1 MALLVSKSKKKQA
14 PPQSQQGPAPRILR
28 IGIVLGGNIIEE
40 RLVRKRETVTIGQSS
55 SNTFAVPI
63 EGLPKSLP
71 IFELVNDR
79 YHLHFQ
85 TNMDGR
91 ISAAGSVQTIAQ
103 LKQQGATKHAND
115 WVFPLDDKARGKIS
129 VGAMTLLF
137 QFVTP
142 PPLQPRPRLPASV
155 RGTLADRIEP
165 RLAIILTASVL
176 THFAVGLWAYNQD
189 KIIERP
195 AERIARTYTV
205 DQYVEPEIVVPVIPV
220 VAEEGDTT
228 EAGTSDVTE
237 KPTPT
242 KVRTPVEN
250 SGGGNDSPD
259 NNNGGSND
267 GSPDEA
273 AVAEAIQSTAVVSV
287 LTGLGGPGGA
297 FSKMTGTDQ
306 GASLDKSIA
315 HAKGKATATNGTGT
329 ERQRGQNTGKIGT
342 DKGTKVGGPTGTDGG
357 AGGGPKVEDKI
368 QSKLK
373 LGKADDLS
381 LSDLDP
387 NAVAKRIRGKYLAGI
402 KRCHQR
408 ALKIDPRAQGKVT
421 IRFTVGPT
429 GRVTKASVKGFSPT
443 VDACI
448 KGQAS
453 KWRFSAPKDEGKPTS
468 ADFSIPL
475 LLKPG
480 A

>member
-1 MALLVSKSKKKQA
+1 MGQVKRKQ
-14 PPQSQQGPAPRILR
+14 PQGQQRRGPVPRILR

-40 RLVRKRETVTIGQSS
+40 RLVRKRETITIGQSS
-55 SNTFAVPI
+55 KNTFGVPI

-71 IFELVNDR
+71 IFSLTNNR
-79 YHLHFQ
+79 YQLHFLD
-85 TNMDGR
+85 NMDGR
-91 ISAAGSVQTIAQ
+91 ISVGGSVRTIAQ
-103 LKQQGATKHAND
+103 LKQNGATKRGNE
-115 WVFPLDDKARGKIS
+115 WIYELDDRARGKIS

-165 RLAIILTASVL
+165 RLAIILSASVIV
-176 THFAVGLWAYNQD
+176 HFSIGLWAYTQD
-189 KIIERP
+189 RVIERP
-195 AERIARTYTV
+195 AERIARSYPV
-205 DQYVEPEIVVPVIPV
+205 EQYVEPVPVVPVEAEKP
-220 VAEEGDTT
+220 EEGDTT
-228 EAGTSDVTE
+228 EAGGAEVE

-242 KVRTPVEN
+242 KARPKE
-250 SGGGNDSPD
+250 SGGGDDGGENSNNN
-259 NNNGGSND
+259 NNNGGGDD

-273 AVAEAIQSTAVVSV
+273 AVAEAIQNTAVVSV

-297 FSKMTGTDQ
+297 FGKMSGTDQ
-306 GASLDKSIA
+306 GASLDKAIA
-315 HAKGKATATNGTGT
+315 HAKGKETATNGTGKG
-329 ERQRGQNTGKIGT
+329 RQRGQNSGKLGTGKG
-342 DKGTKVGGPTGTDGG
+342 GKVTGPTGTGENG
-357 AGGGPKVEDKI
+357 GGGPKEEEKVKP
-368 QSKLK
+368 KAK
-373 LGKADDLS
+373 VGKAVDLS

-429 GRVTKASVKGFSPT
+429 GRVTKASVKGFDPT

-448 KGQAS
+448 KGQAA

-480 A
+480 G

>member
-1 MALLVSKSKKKQA
+1 MGKSTKRQPGKGA
-14 PPQSQQGPAPRILR
+14 QQGPAPRILR

-40 RLVRKRETVTIGQSS
+40 RLVRKRETVTIGQSAA
-55 SNTFAVPI
+55 NTFAVPI
-63 EGLPKSLP
+63 EGLPKTLP
-71 IFELVNDR
+71 IFELVDGR

-85 TNMDGR
+85 DNMDGR
-91 ISAAGSVQTIAQ
+91 ISAGGAVRTISQ
-103 LKQQGATKHAND
+103 LKQDGATKRGTD
-115 WVFPLDDKARGKIS
+115 WVYPLDDKARGKIS

-165 RLAIILTASVL
+165 RLAIILSLSIL
-176 THFAVGLWAYNQD
+176 THFSVGLWAYTQD
-189 KIIERP
+189 KVIERP
-195 AERIARTYTV
+195 AERIARTYSV
-205 DQYVEPEIVVPVIPV
+205 DQYVEPPPPEPIVAEP
-220 VAEEGDTT
+220 EEGDTT
-228 EAGTSDVTE
+228 EAGGSDVVE
-237 KPTPT
+237 PKTPT
-242 KVRTPVEN
+242 KVRTPKEN
-250 SGGGNDSPD
+250 TGGGETTPNE
-259 NNNGGSND
+259 GGSND

-273 AVAEAIQSTAVVSV
+273 AVAEAIQNTAVVSV
-287 LTGLGGPGGA
+287 LTGLGGPNGA
-297 FSKMTGTDQ
+297 FSKMSGTDQ

-357 AGGGPKVEDKI
+357 GGGGPKQEEKI
-368 QSKLK
+368 VSKLK
-373 LGKADDLS
+373 LGRADDLS

-387 NAVAKRIRGKYLAGI
+387 NAVAKRIRGKYLSGI

-429 GRVTKASVKGFSPT
+429 GRVTRATVKGFSAT